1 MPATPQDRLYG
12 LTTSVAVKPPVFIS
26 ADYNITCFG
35 EQTITSKTPT
45 DERTITTTEG
55 MRILLLGQDNPVENG
70 IWVARR
76 SFWVRATDFNG
87 PRDAVNGTLVF
98 SITGDCWQVEAVDPV
113 VIGLSAIHFRPT
125 YPFEANLDIFQRT
138 LRVPEASVSVL
149 PSAEDR
155 AWKGLGFDGAGQ
167 PKLQDPAG
175 TGLWGYVP
183 AIGSFE
189 KGSILAQRFEVL
201 LWESTNEYWRWDG
214 ALPKVVLPFS
224 TPATAGGTGKGKWL
238 DVTDAT
244 LRANLGSGE
253 GLKYIG
259 ACESVDALRNTEPE
273 YRNQQI
279 WVLRYSENNDVRL
292 RRYYYHQPDTT
303 TADDGGRVIVTNGG
317 KRWKLLLDDGFV
329 SPDDFG
335 AIGDAVFS
343 TLTNTATGTD
353 NTVPLQNMLNACA
366 RDGINIK
373 CTEGRKYLSGSLY
386 AYKDDELNP
395 NWPSRVGRFRI
406 EGCATGHATGDVEN
420 VGAAIIHKP
429 GQTTP
434 LLSVVGAF
442 SVANPTGMGGY
453 FQLERINLIGSP
465 DTSDVLLAQGSQGFI
480 ETSKVAFKIT
490 NPAGNG
496 ISQRTVWDVIHS
508 NILIRGGAVGLGT
521 WTGKGLRIT
530 SDGTDGQTNMS
541 VYLNVECYR
550 CGYGIYL
557 SRENQ
562 AEGTLGPIVF
572 IGGQTSNCDQ
582 HGMVLGGGVIA
593 FTSIGQQHEGA
604 RKNAIRIDRTLPDG
618 SISTDIPRGIKIQ
631 GGYITGSGNIEDG
644 SVDSFAIYIANGDG
658 IEIDGMTFNN
668 AGNSIAFDAGVVD
681 NLLIRRPTWRTV
693 RAYGV
698 SSGVGIKAFGTQ
710 DAAKR
715 QYLEK
720 PTFNQNPATRIEAVA
735 QEIFDRGNVGGR
747 FSFATNSPTPSIS
760 FGGTAASEAAHQ
772 LNFNYSEAV
781 TVTNILGGRRYQF
794 LLVTFSNTLVTIQN
808 NRSTIF
814 LAGSAFTPTSTA
826 STLLLYYTG
835 SVWLEVSRSLN

>member
-1 MPATPQDRLYG
+1 
-12 LTTSVAVKPPVFIS
+12 
-26 ADYNITCFG
+26 
-35 EQTITSKTPT
+35 
-45 DERTITTTEG
+45 
-55 MRILLLGQDNPVENG
+55 
-70 IWVARR
+70 
-76 SFWVRATDFNG
+76 
-87 PRDAVNGTLVF
+87 
-98 SITGDCWQVEAVDPV
+98 
-113 VIGLSAIHFRPT
+113 
-125 YPFEANLDIFQRT
+125 
-138 LRVPEASVSVL
+138 
-149 PSAEDR
+149 
-155 AWKGLGFDGAGQ
+155 
-167 PKLQDPAG
+167 
-175 TGLWGYVP
+175 
-183 AIGSFE
+183 
-189 KGSILAQRFEVL
+189 
-201 LWESTNEYWRWDG
+201 
-214 ALPKVVLPFS
+214 
-224 TPATAGGTGKGKWL
+224 
-238 DVTDAT
+238 
-244 LRANLGSGE
+244 
-253 GLKYIG
+253 
-259 ACESVDALRNTEPE
+259 
-273 YRNQQI
+273 
-279 WVLRYSENNDVRL
+279 
-292 RRYYYHQPDTT
+292 
-303 TADDGGRVIVTNGG
+303 
-317 KRWKLLLDDGFV
+317 
-329 SPDDFG
+329 
-335 AIGDAVFS
+335 
-343 TLTNTATGTD
+343 
-353 NTVPLQNMLNACA
+353 MLNACA
-366 RDGINIK
+366 RDGLESK

-406 EGCATGHATGDVEN
+406 EGCATGHATGDIEN
-420 VGAAIIHKP
+420 IGAAIIHKP

-442 SVANPTGMGGY
+442 SAANPTGMGGY

-644 SVDSFAIYIANGDG
+644 SVDSYAIYIANGDG
-658 IEIDGMTFNN
+658 VEIDGMTFNN
-668 AGNSIAFDAGVVD
+668 AGNSIAFDCGVVD
-681 NLLIRRPTWRTV
+681 NLLIRRPVWRTV

-698 SSGVGIKAFGTQ
+698 SSGYGIRAFGTQ

-720 PTFNQNPATRIEAVA
+720 PTFNQNPATRIDTLA

-747 FSFATNSPTPSIS
+747 VSFATNSPTPSIS
-760 FGGTAASEAAHQ
+760 MGGTTGSEAFRQ
-772 LNFNYSEAV
+772 LNFNYSQAV
-781 TVTNILGGRRYQF
+781 TLSNITGGRQYQE
-794 LLVTFSNTLVTIQN
+794 LIITFSNTLVTIPN
-808 NRSTIF
+808 NRSTF
-814 LAGSAFTPTSTA
+814 VLNGSAFTPTNQYSTI
-826 STLLLYYTG
+826 TLRWTG
-835 SVWLEVSRSLN
+835 SVWVEVSRSQN

>member
-1 MPATPQDRLYG
+1 MSENNYG
-12 LTTSVAVKPPVFIS
+12 ALMMKSALSTSVNIDSVLLPGIYPVAEGNIS
-26 ADYNITCFG
+26 SPDIDG
-35 EQTITSKTPT
+35 
-45 DERTITTTEG
+45 G
-55 MRILLLGQDNPVENG
+55 IL
-70 IWVARR
+70 
-76 SFWVRATDFNG
+76 
-87 PRDAVNGTLVF
+87 
-98 SITGDCWQVEAVDPV
+98 
-113 VIGLSAIHFRPT
+113 AIHPGPQKR
-125 YPFEANLDIFQRT
+125 RT
-138 LRVPEASVSVL
+138 FTSDSIIVAVSSFDTNSAS
-149 PSAEDR
+149 
-155 AWKGLGFDGAGQ
+155 
-167 PKLQDPAG
+167 
-175 TGLWGYVP
+175 
-183 AIGSFE
+183 
-189 KGSILAQRFEVL
+189 
-201 LWESTNEYWRWDG
+201 
-214 ALPKVVLPFS
+214 
-224 TPATAGGTGKGKWL
+224 WL
-238 DVTDAT
+238 DWSFPVPSVDLQA
-244 LRANLGSGE
+244 GE
-253 GLKYIG
+253 GLRLVG
-259 ACESVDALRNTEPE
+259 VCQSVDALRNTEPE

-279 WVLRYSENNDVRL
+279 WVLRHSENSDVRL
-292 RRYYYHQPDTT
+292 RRYYYHQPDNT
-303 TADDGGRVIVTNGG
+303 TADDGGRVIVTAGG
-317 KRWKLLLDDGFV
+317 KRWKLLLTDGFV
-329 SPDDFG
+329 SPEDFG
-335 AIGDAVFS
+335 AVGDAVFS
-343 TLTNTATGTD
+343 TLTNTATGTED
-353 NTVPLQNMLNACA
+353 TAALQNMLNAAA
-366 RDGINIK
+366 RDGLEIK
-373 CTEGRKYLSGSLY
+373 CAPGKKYLSGSLY

-420 VGAAIIHKP
+420 IGAAIIHKP

-442 SVANPTGMGGY
+442 SAANPTGMGGY

-480 ETSKVAFKIT
+480 KTSEVAYKIT

-530 SDGTDGQTNMS
+530 SDGSKGQTNMS
-541 VYLNVECYR
+541 VYTNVECYR

-562 AEGTLGPIVF
+562 AQGTLGPVVF

-668 AGNSIAFDAGVVD
+668 AGNSIAFDCGVVD
-681 NLLIRRPTWRTV
+681 NLLIRRPNWRTV

-715 QYLEK
+715 QYLEH
-720 PTFNQNPATRIEAVA
+720 PTFNQNPATRIESVA

-747 FSFATNSPTPSIS
+747 VSHATNSPEPSIS
-760 FGGTAASEAAHQ
+760 LGGTTASEAFRQ

-781 TVTNILGGRRYQF
+781 TLTNITGGRRFQE
-794 LLVTFSNTLVTIQN
+794 LAISFSNTLVTIPN
-808 NRSTIF
+808 NRSTF
-814 LAGSAFTPTSTA
+814 MLNGSSFTPSSQYSTI
-826 STLLLYYTG
+826 TLRWTG
-835 SVWLEVSRSLN
+835 NVWIEVSRSQN